1 MNVFFKYF
9 LIVLL
14 IIPGCT
20 NGIKIE
26 CPLKLGEPFCSW
38 SKK

>member
-1 MNVFFKYF
+1 MNVFFKYL

-20 NGIKIE
+20 NGIIID